1 MTKKLMRSLVPAMVL
16 SLAVG
21 SLAGCGS
28 KPATTETTAAQSSA
42 AETTAAAAAASTEAG
57 AVATTSAKDTLII
70 ATANETPSLT
80 TNLHNAVA
88 GDYINSM
95 THNGLF
101 ETADDLSSVPAL
113 CESYEIV
120 SDTVPCLSSSLY
132 RLS

>member
-70 ATANETPSLT
+70 ATAN
-80 TNLHNAVA
+80 
-88 GDYINSM
+88 
-95 THNGLF
+95 
-101 ETADDLSSVPAL
+101 
-113 CESYEIV
+113 
-120 SDTVPCLSSSLY
+120 
-132 RLS
+132 